1 MTSEHRRPGRGRI
14 IPWTAALCLVGGV
27 VALYWW
33 RLERRPPQLEPG
45 WNARVMVLAGD
56 GVIGTSS
63 GPGSGPRFEDPFGI
77 AARADG
83 TVFVSDG
90 LSRPRVRALF
100 PNGTVVDVAGGTPG
114 FRDGPGSAAQFEAIS
129 GLALAPD
136 GTVFVADTGNNAIR
150 RIGSDGQV
158 STVAGDGVP
167 GYQDGAGSQAR
178 FNGPTGVAVDSSGRL
193 IVADTYNDRI
203 RRIEPDGT
211 VSTIAESHVFNTP
224 SGVAVDAAGRI
235 YVADTGSGAVHVLE
249 TTGDLWTM
257 PAPYPQELVRPIG
270 VATAGG
276 GEVYVTDE
284 RGRVVEID
292 SRGTSRVVAGAAPG
306 FMDGPGTEARFR
318 RPSGIA
324 VLGPGR
330 LVVADT
336 GNSLI
341 RLVVAASLYDFR
353 PPPRPGIHPR
363 FDTATFSLQPLLWP
377 VPPMEGPH
385 EIAGTMGEARGT
397 DAERL
402 HSGVDVRIDEG
413 TPVLATRAGVV
424 SSPVST
430 GEFGT
435 LNEWVRIG
443 PVTYVHIRAGRDR
456 SDRPLDAKRF
466 VPSYD
471 DVGKLVAI
479 RVKRGARFES
489 GDLIGSVNRFNHVHL
504 NVGWAGE
511 ELNPL
516 DFRLLQFTD
525 SITPTISRAGV
536 TLLDDAGERLVR
548 KERGRLLVSGL
559 VQIVVDAWDQADGN
573 RPSRRLAP
581 HALGY
586 QVLRPDRSPVQGFER
601 PLETIRMD
609 QLGRDA
615 DARLIYAAGS
625 GIPFY
630 GGRTTRFL
638 FNVTNTFHGGVA
650 AKGRWDAGQLA
661 AGDYVVRVFA
671 SDSQGNTTTRD
682 LPVTVESVA
691 AK

>member
-1 MTSEHRRPGRGRI
+1 M
-14 IPWTAALCLVGGV
+14 ALFCVVIGGLVLV
-27 VALYWW
+27 WS
-33 RLERRPPQLEPG
+33 RMQPRPPLLEPG
-45 WNARVMVLAGD
+45 WSARVTVLAGD
-56 GVIGTSS
+56 GVLGTSS
-63 GPGSGPRFEDPFGI
+63 GTGTSARFEDPFGI

-90 LSRPRVRALF
+90 LSRPRVRAFF
-100 PNGTVVDVAGGTPG
+100 PDGKVVDVAGGAPG
-114 FRDGPGSAAQFEAIS
+114 FRDGPGSAAQFETIS

-136 GTVFVADTGNNAIR
+136 GTLYVADTGNNAIR
-150 RIGSDGQV
+150 RIAPDGQV

-167 GYQDGAGSQAR
+167 GYRDGPAAQAR
-178 FNGPTGVAVDSSGRL
+178 FNGPIGVAVDSSGRV

-203 RRIEPDGT
+203 RRIELDGT
-211 VSTIAESHVFNTP
+211 VATLAAAHVFHTP
-224 SGVAVDAAGRI
+224 SGVAVDGAGRVFI
-235 YVADTGSGAVHVLE
+235 ADTGSGAIHVLE
-249 TTGDLWTM
+249 STGDLWTL

-270 VATAGG
+270 VATAVG

-292 SRGTSRVVAGAAPG
+292 SRGSSRVVAGAAPG
-306 FMDGPGTEARFR
+306 FMDGPGAEARFR
-318 RPSGIA
+318 RPSGLA

-341 RLVVAASLYDFR
+341 RLVSAAALYEFR
-353 PPPRPGIHPR
+353 APPRPGIDPR
-363 FDTATFSLQPLLWP
+363 FDTETFRMQPLLWP

-402 HSGVDVRIDEG
+402 HAGVDVRIDEG
-413 TPVLATRAGVV
+413 TLVVATRAGVV
-424 SSPVST
+424 SSPIST

-435 LNEWVRIG
+435 LNESLRIG

-456 SDRPLDAKRF
+456 SDTPLDGKRF
-466 VPSYD
+466 VASYD
-471 DVGKLVAI
+471 DEGTLVAI
-479 RVKRGARFES
+479 RVKRGARFAS

-516 DFRLLQFTD
+516 DFRLLQFSDT
-525 SITPTISRAGV
+525 ITPTISRAGV

-548 KERGRLLVSGL
+548 KARGRLLVSGL
-559 VQIVVDAWDQADGN
+559 VQIIVDAWDQADGN

-586 QVLRPDRSPVQGFER
+586 QVLHADRSPVQGFEH

-609 QLGRDA
+609 QLGREA

-630 GGRTTRFL
+630 GGRRTRFL
-638 FNVTNTFHGGVA
+638 FNVTNTFHHGVA
-650 AKGRWDAGQLA
+650 AMGRWDAGQLTP
-661 AGDYVVRVFA
+661 GDYVVRVFA

-682 LPVTVESVA
+682 LPVTVEGIATPQPSR
-691 AK
+691 

>member
-1 MTSEHRRPGRGRI
+1 MTSERRQRRTRGNFI
-14 IPWTAALCLVGGV
+14 LWTAALCVVGGILT
-27 VALYWW
+27 LYWW
-33 RLERRPPQLEPG
+33 RLQPRAPRLEPG

-56 GVIGTSS
+56 GIIGTLS
-63 GPGSGPRFEDPFGI
+63 GTASGARFEDPFGI

-100 PNGTVVDVAGGTPG
+100 PNGTVVDVAGGAPG

-136 GTVFVADTGNNAIR
+136 GTLYVADTGNNAIR

-167 GYQDGAGSQAR
+167 GYRDGAGPQAR
-178 FNGPTGVAVDSSGRL
+178 FNGPTGVAVDSSGRV

-203 RRIEPDGT
+203 RRIEVDGT
-211 VSTIAESHVFNTP
+211 VATLAGSHVFNTP
-224 SGVAVDAAGRI
+224 SGVAVDGTGRV

-249 TTGDLWTM
+249 TTGDLWTL
-257 PAPYPQELVRPIG
+257 PAAYPQDFVRPIG

-292 SRGTSRVVAGAAPG
+292 SRGTSRVVAGGAPG
-306 FMDGPGTEARFR
+306 FMDGPGAEARFR
-318 RPSGIA
+318 RPSGVA

-341 RLVVAASLYDFR
+341 RLVVAASLHDFR

-363 FDTATFSLQPLLWP
+363 FDTETFGLQPLLWP

-413 TPVLATRAGVV
+413 TPVVATRAGVV

-456 SDRPLDAKRF
+456 TRHA
-466 VPSYD
+466 
-471 DVGKLVAI
+471 
-479 RVKRGARFES
+479 ARCEAVRS
-489 GDLIGSVNRFNHVHL
+489 
-504 NVGWAGE
+504 
-511 ELNPL
+511 
-516 DFRLLQFTD
+516 LL
-525 SITPTISRAGV
+525 
-536 TLLDDAGERLVR
+536 
-548 KERGRLLVSGL
+548 
-559 VQIVVDAWDQADGN
+559 
-573 RPSRRLAP
+573 RR
-581 HALGY
+581 
-586 QVLRPDRSPVQGFER
+586 
-601 PLETIRMD
+601 
-609 QLGRDA
+609 
-615 DARLIYAAGS
+615 
-625 GIPFY
+625 
-630 GGRTTRFL
+630 
-638 FNVTNTFHGGVA
+638 
-650 AKGRWDAGQLA
+650 
-661 AGDYVVRVFA
+661 
-671 SDSQGNTTTRD
+671 
-682 LPVTVESVA
+682 
-691 AK
+691 